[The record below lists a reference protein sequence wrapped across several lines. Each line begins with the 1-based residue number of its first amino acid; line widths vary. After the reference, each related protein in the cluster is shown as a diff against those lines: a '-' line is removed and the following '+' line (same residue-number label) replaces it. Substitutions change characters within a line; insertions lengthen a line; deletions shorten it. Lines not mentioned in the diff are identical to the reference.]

1 MQLNNLRDNITHLEE
16 DRKVIE
22 DVAIL
27 KKKVEGLATT
37 LLSLS
42 RNNPSDDMS
51 GASIR
56 AIQMDT
62 TKYVEQR
69 TFDEHRDKVQREFDT
84 VNAKIEEL
92 RQLIED
98 IIAILKTK
106 ASEKDLKDLEGFLL
120 SKIEELKNG
129 CNKKFADK
137 NETAKNLRY
146 LDQQLKYI
154 IDVYIKKMEKGDNWL
169 LAKKPIGGFSCA
181 SCEAYIGD
189 LHENNEIIP
198 WNNYPA
204 RDNDKL
210 YRVILS
216 NNI

>member
-1 MQLNNLRDNITHLEE
+1 
-16 DRKVIE
+16 
-22 DVAIL
+22 L
-27 KKKVEGLATT
+27 KKKVEGIATT

-42 RNNPSDDMS
+42 RTSPMDDVS
-51 GASIR
+51 GSSLNR
-56 AIQMDT
+56 AIQIDT
-62 TKYVEQR
+62 SKYVEQR
-69 TFDEHRDKVQREFDT
+69 IFDDYKGQVQRDFDT

-106 ASEKDLKDLEGFLL
+106 ASEKDLKNLEDFLL
-120 SKIEELKNG
+120 SKLDELKTA

-137 NETAKNLRY
+137 NETAKNLKY

-189 LHENNEIIP
+189 LHENQEFIA
-198 WNNYPA
+198 WNKYPA

-210 YRVILS
+210 YRVKVILK
-216 NNI
+216 

>member
-1 MQLNNLRDNITHLEE
+1 
-16 DRKVIE
+16 
-22 DVAIL
+22 
-27 KKKVEGLATT
+27 
-37 LLSLS
+37 
-42 RNNPSDDMS
+42 MS
-51 GASIR
+51 GTSLR
-56 AIQMDT
+56 AIQVDN
-62 TKYVEQR
+62 TKYVDQR
-69 TFDEHRDKVQREFDT
+69 VFDEYKNNVQRDFDT

-106 ASEKDLKDLEGFLL
+106 ADGKDLKSLEDFLIA
-120 SKIEELKNG
+120 KIEELKIAS
-129 CNKKFADK
+129 NKKFADK

-189 LHENNEIIP
+189 LQENNEYIA
-198 WNNYPA
+198 WNKYPA

-210 YRVILS
+210 YRVSFRLTNRLEMAS
-216 NNI
+216 RRCFK

>member
-1 MQLNNLRDNITHLEE
+1 MDGIT
-16 DRKVIE
+16 
-22 DVAIL
+22 
-27 KKKVEGLATT
+27 TT
-37 LLSLS
+37 LLSIS
-42 RNNPSDDMS
+42 KASPIDDIS
-51 GASIR
+51 ASSLK
-56 AIQMDT
+56 AIQIDN

-69 TFDEHRDKVQREFDT
+69 TFDDYKHNVQRDFDT

-106 ASEKDLKDLEGFLL
+106 ASEKDLKSLEDFLL
-120 SKIEELKNG
+120 SKIEELKSG

-146 LDQQLKYI
+146 LDQQLKHI
-154 IDVYIKKMEKGDNWL
+154 IEVYIKKMDKGDNWL

-189 LHENNEIIP
+189 LQESNEYIA
-198 WNNYPA
+198 WNKYPA
-204 RDNDKL
+204 RDNDKI
-210 YRVILS
+210 YRVKKY
-216 NNI
+216 